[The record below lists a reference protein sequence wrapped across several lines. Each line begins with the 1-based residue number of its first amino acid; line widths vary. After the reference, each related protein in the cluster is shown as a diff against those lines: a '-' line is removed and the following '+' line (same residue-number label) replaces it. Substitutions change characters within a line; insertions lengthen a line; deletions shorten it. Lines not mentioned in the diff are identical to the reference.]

1 MNAPTGPASSSRPPV
16 VPIVLGVLLVAAVIA
31 AALLI
36 ERATDGDI
44 DLPESLPGGLRADG
58 DLPAA
63 AVVAERNL
71 EETLDAT
78 VTLGTYRDDNDES
91 DATLTVIDAEA
102 GPFAPDGPQPAPEA
116 LGLER
121 ASTELVREGDV
132 LCRLAWGKSVAEG
145 ATAPDEDPVALY
157 CQLGADGRTYWLNAR
172 GISVDDAVEILDD
185 VAE

>member
-1 MNAPTGPASSSRPPV
+1 MSEPTGPESTSRPPV

-31 AALLI
+31 AALVV
-36 ERATDGDI
+36 ERATDGDL
-44 DLPESLPGGLRADG
+44 DLPDTLAGGLRADRE
-58 DLPAA
+58 LPAA

-78 VTLGTYRDDNDES
+78 VTLATYRDDKGEGGV
-91 DATLTVIDAEA
+91 TLTVIDAQA

-121 ASTELVREGDV
+121 ARTELVREGDTV
-132 LCRLAWGKSVAEG
+132 CRLAWGKSVAEG
-145 ATAPDEDPVALY
+145 DTPPDKDPVAVY
-157 CQLGADGRTYWLNAR
+157 CQLGADGRTYWLNGR

-185 VAE
+185 VTD